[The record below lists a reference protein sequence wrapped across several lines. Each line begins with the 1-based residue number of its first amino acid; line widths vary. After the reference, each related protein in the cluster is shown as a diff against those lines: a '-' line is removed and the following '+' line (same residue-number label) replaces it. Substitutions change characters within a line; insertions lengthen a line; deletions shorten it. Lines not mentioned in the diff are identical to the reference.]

1 MSLKSLTRFK
11 DISVEVRA
19 SAAYALCSILQN
31 ALSFITLPIFTRLLT
46 VEQYGQYTIYAS
58 WSAILSI
65 FLTLNLPYG
74 SFSKA
79 MIKYEDKRDAYIASA
94 EGVCLLLAG
103 IFFVIYLPLRSFWNE
118 LLELPAVLVVV
129 MTFEILANAG
139 ILFWSGKKR
148 FEYKYIGVIAVTL
161 LNSLL
166 APLLAYFLVVNT
178 EEKGYARII
187 GYASVTILVG
197 GIIFICNLRKGKR
210 IYTKE
215 FWKYALGFNL
225 PLVFYYLSQVIFNQ
239 SDRIMISHYCGKDKA
254 AVYGV
259 AYSLSMVLTFVLNA
273 INNSYVPWFYE
284 KIKRNEKKD
293 NRKIAGIIAILMAFL
308 LLCVIWL
315 APEIIFIMAGKKYR
329 SAMWVV
335 PPVSM
340 SVLLLFYS
348 QLFINVEFYYE
359 KKGHLI
365 LASIASALVNIL
377 LNAWLI
383 PEFGFVAAGYTTMVS
398 YMIFVIANYCAMRHI
413 LMEKGMDNDAY
424 NIKALAVIFMAFAV
438 LTGVASMLYNH
449 FAVRCGVIL
458 TALCIVFFLRK
469 KLLEYLKML
478 KNM

>member
-11 DISVEVRA
+11 DIPVEVRA
-19 SAAYALCSILQN
+19 STAYALCSILQN

-65 FLTLNLPYG
+65 FVTLNLPYG

-103 IFFVIYLPLRSFWNE
+103 IFFAIYLPLRGFWNE
-118 LLELPAVLVVV
+118 LLELPTVLVVV
-129 MTFEILANAG
+129 MTFEMLANAG

-166 APLLAYFLVVNT
+166 APLLAYALVVNT

-197 GIIFICNLRKGKR
+197 GTIFICNLWKGKR

-225 PLVFYYLSQVIFNQ
+225 PLIFYYLSQVIFNQ

-293 NRKIAGIIAILMAFL
+293 NQKIAGIIAILMAFL

-315 APEIIFIMAGKKYR
+315 APEIIFVMAGEKYR

-359 KKGHLI
+359 KKGHLV

-383 PEFGFVAAGYTTMVS
+383 PEFGFVAAGYTTLVS
-398 YMIFVIANYCAMRHI
+398 YVIFAVANYFAMASI
-413 LMEKGMDNDAY
+413 LKQKKIENDAY
-424 NIKALAVIFMAFAV
+424 NLKLLFVTFAAFLFLTWIAVSLYEHIVLRYALM
-438 LTGVASMLYNH
+438 GM
-449 FAVRCGVIL
+449 IL
-458 TALCIVFFLRK
+458 IIGIFLRK
-469 KLLEYLKML
+469 KIMIYVNLLR
-478 KNM
+478 NM